1 MIFRINSFIVHK
13 LGDGSK
19 EITSFWMGDDM
30 PNDVNENLQHFAK
43 NVDQTIQATTLS
55 EVVLF
60 KVKKLGLERKANGYL
75 M

>member
-43 NVDQTIQATTLS
+43 NVDQTI
-55 EVVLF
+55 
-60 KVKKLGLERKANGYL
+60 
-75 M
+75 